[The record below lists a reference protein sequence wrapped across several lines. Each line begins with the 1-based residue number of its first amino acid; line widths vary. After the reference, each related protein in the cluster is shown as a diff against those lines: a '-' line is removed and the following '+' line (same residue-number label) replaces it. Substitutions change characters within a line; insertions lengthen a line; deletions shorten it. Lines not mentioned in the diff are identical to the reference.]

1 MSIWTKW
8 RNPIAIFAVTAMLAV
23 AAYGSLAAA
32 SDINEAADAQVS
44 IGALSDAASDLELAW
59 FQAMGADALAA
70 TGEAPAEAQGF
81 YDGAIELYDS
91 SKLVLSAAGIEQIDQ
106 ALAGSDQGL
115 VAMNAAF
122 AETMRLANEEGNVAA
137 ATANHMDNTVA
148 LYSNVDPAVKGLALV
163 AQAADA
169 RLEAKMNSGAS
180 SLRLLGWLSVAVV
193 AIGAAF
199 AGWTA
204 WSIYRRDDEAEM
216 ASGSGS
222 SEQPESMERAA

>member
-32 SDINEAADAQVS
+32 GDINEAADAQVS
-44 IGALSDAASDLELAW
+44 IGALSSAASDLELAW

-81 YDGAIELYDS
+81 YDGAINLYNS
-91 SKLVLSAAGIEQIDQ
+91 SKLVLAAAGIEQIDQ

-115 VAMNAAF
+115 DAMNAAF
-122 AETMRLANEEGNVAA
+122 AETTRLAATGDVAA
-137 ATANHMDNTVA
+137 ATSNHMDNTLVLYDNVA
-148 LYSNVDPAVKGLALV
+148 PAVEGLGLV
-163 AQAADA
+163 AQTADA

-193 AIGAAF
+193 ALGAIF

-216 ASGSGS
+216 ASS
-222 SEQPESMERAA
+222 SDTMEQPESMERAA